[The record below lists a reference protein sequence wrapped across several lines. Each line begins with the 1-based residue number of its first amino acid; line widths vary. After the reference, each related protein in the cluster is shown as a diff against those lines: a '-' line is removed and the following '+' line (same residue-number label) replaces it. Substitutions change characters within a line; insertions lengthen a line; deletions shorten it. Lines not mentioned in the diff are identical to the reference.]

1 MTLAS
6 IHPTGIAAYAGNGS
20 VRKGEA
26 QRNRQAETSGQVA
39 RGAFVHRAQSG
50 MCALRRAPVACRLSP
65 PSRGLWRPRETSF
78 CVM

>member
-39 RGAFVHRAQSG
+39 RGLLFIEHSLV
-50 MCALRRAPVACRLSP
+50 
-65 PSRGLWRPRETSF
+65 
-78 CVM
+78 CVP